1 MLSLALT
8 LFWGFLA
15 GLLLAS
21 GILFRRRVRERI
33 GRPGLAVGDDDVRA
47 ILERGVLTFDEDEPL
62 DFMEIDEEERRFWTE
77 KWDEPEEW

>member
-1 MLSLALT
+1 MLSFALT
-8 LFWGFLA
+8 LFWGFLV
-15 GLLLAS
+15 GLLVAA